1 MPTDVSALVQRY
13 RDLRGQRG
21 LWETH
26 WQELADY
33 MLPRRA
39 DIVMRRAKG
48 DKRTERLFDGTALHA
63 VELLAAALHGLL
75 TGSSTR
81 WFSLSL
87 RDRTLMGDAE
97 VRAWLEDAAEIIYEE
112 LGRSNFETELH
123 ELYLDL
129 VTFGTSCMFVE
140 FEDDQLRF
148 ATRHIAEVY
157 LSEDKHG
164 RIDSVFRIYKA
175 TARQMAQRFGLEKLP
190 PRIQR
195 AFETHPDNE
204 VDNILHVVHPR
215 DERKDGARDAR
226 NMPIASCYIDEA
238 SRALIDESGYN
249 ETPFV
254 APRWLKASGEVYGRS
269 PGMTALP
276 DTKVVNK
283 MSEIML
289 KAAAKIVD
297 PPILVPDDGV
307 VGRWAIAPGALLPYR
322 AGADKPEPLI
332 TKVNLPLGLE
342 LEERR
347 RQAINKAFYTDLLQF
362 AQGPAMT
369 ATEVVQRAEQQLR
382 LLGPVLGRLT
392 AELLQPMIDRTF
404 ALLLRAG
411 RIPDAPQ
418 MLQGMDLKVE
428 YQSPLA
434 RAQKGERLTGLTRA
448 LQILM
453 PLAQVLPVMDHID
466 PDATVDEV
474 LRQTG
479 VPASVQR
486 SRRDVTR
493 VRAERAQ
500 AEQTAAQQ
508 QQTMMAVEGAGTL
521 AKAGKDAD
529 VDLAG
534 VLGLPARGAGTA

>member
-1 MPTDVSALVQRY
+1 MTVDVSALVQRY
-13 RDLRGQRG
+13 RDLRAERG
-21 LWETH
+21 MWESH

-39 DIVMRRAKG
+39 DIVLRRTKG

-75 TGSSTR
+75 TGASTR
-81 WFSLSL
+81 WFTLTL
-87 RDRTLMGDAE
+87 RDRALAQDAD
-97 VRAWLEDAAEIIYEE
+97 VRAWLEEASEVIYEE

-129 VTFGTSCMFVE
+129 VTFGTGVMFVE
-140 FEDDQLRF
+140 YEDEQLRF

-157 LSEDKHG
+157 LAEDRHG

-175 TARQMAQRFGLEKLP
+175 TARQLAQRFGAAALP
-190 PRIQR
+190 DRVKH
-195 AFETHPDNE
+195 AFEKHPDQE
-204 VDNILHVVHPR
+204 VDQILHVVQPR
-215 DERKDGARDAR
+215 EDRQQGARDAK
-226 NMPIASCYIDEA
+226 NMPISSCYIDEA
-238 SRALIDESGYN
+238 SRSLISESGYN
-249 ETPFV
+249 EMPFV

-283 MSEIML
+283 MSELML

-307 VGRWAIAPGALLPYR
+307 VGRWSIAPGALLPYR
-322 AGADKPEPLI
+322 AGADRPEPLI

-347 RQAINKAFYTDLLQF
+347 RQAINKAFYTDLIQF

-404 ALLLRAG
+404 ALLLRAD
-411 RIPDAPQ
+411 RIPPPPE
-418 MLQGMDLKVE
+418 MLAGLDLKVE

-448 LQILM
+448 LGILL
-453 PLAQVLPVMDHID
+453 PLAQLLPVMDHLD

-474 LRQTG
+474 MRQTG
-479 VPASVQR
+479 VPAAVQR
-486 SRRDVTR
+486 SRRAVDQLR
-493 VRAERAQ
+493 RERQQ
-500 AEQTAAQQ
+500 AEAAAAQQ
-508 QQTMMAVEGAGTL
+508 QQAMAMVEGAGTL
-521 AKAGKDAD
+521 AKAGKDAGID
-529 VDLAG
+529 MAG
-534 VLGLPARGAGTA
+534 ALGMPQRGEMT